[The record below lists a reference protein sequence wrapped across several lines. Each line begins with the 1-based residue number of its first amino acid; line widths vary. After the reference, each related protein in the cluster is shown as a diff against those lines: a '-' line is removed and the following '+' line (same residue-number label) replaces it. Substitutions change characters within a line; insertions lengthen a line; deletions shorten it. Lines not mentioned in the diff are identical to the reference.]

1 MDIKKLRL
9 HKMKNGNGLELS
21 IERSGNVGD
30 KVTCLEI
37 HKAIVHND
45 LYNAVQALAVHLAI
59 MAFHVKDNEV
69 EDIAMP
75 DPARFKDFSCGS
87 YSISGEEEKRGII
100 ISGTLRKGGKAHN
113 FNTPFYR
120 FEEPDSGRYAF
131 MGDLEARLRVIETEV
146 IAYLDGVKRGEAIQP
161 ELGEGGA
168 PVTKMKIAPD
178 LTDEK
183 ATAEG
188 NLVKGK
194 DRDKYANKDAMA
206 RVAEMENGDGK
217 KKPSGKKK
225 VQQTAATPSG
235 EVEQ

>member
-146 IAYLDGVKRGEAIQP
+146 IAYLDGVKSGEAIQP

-168 PVTKMKIAPD
+168 PVTKMQIAHP
-178 LTDEK
+178 DEK

-188 NLVKGK
+188 NLVTGK
-194 DRDKYANKDAMA
+194 TRDLYANKDAME
-206 RVAEMENGDGK
+206 RVAEMPTGK
-217 KKPSGKKK
+217 GKGGSKKK
-225 VQQTAATPSG
+225 VQQTAAAPSG
-235 EVEQ
+235 EVEE